1 MTIVSF
7 AMSLSFERLE
17 SIAAQTFVDFDLVV
31 LDNAST
37 QDYAPVLERFRSLGL
52 TYIRNPENVGAARN
66 IEKARTIGM
75 RSAYHIVF
83 HDDDLM
89 HPLMLEWQVDSLDAR
104 PEMAWVATECLPF
117 ANGTVP
123 SFGNWDTAE
132 QDLEIYRTPY
142 ELVRRLLEN
151 VSLNFGSVMFR
162 SEVVRTIE
170 IRAEEF
176 ETVADRVL
184 LCDIARQA
192 PVGLIRRPLVL
203 YRHHE
208 AQDSHNPIF

>member
-75 RSAYHIVF
+75 RSAYH
-83 HDDDLM
+83 L
-89 HPLMLEWQVDSLDAR
+89 SLIHISEPTR
-104 PEMAWVATECLPF
+104 
-117 ANGTVP
+117 
-123 SFGNWDTAE
+123 
-132 QDLEIYRTPY
+132 RTPISY
-142 ELVRRLLEN
+142 AVFCL
-151 VSLNFGSVMFR
+151 
-162 SEVVRTIE
+162 
-170 IRAEEF
+170 
-176 ETVADRVL
+176 
-184 LCDIARQA
+184 
-192 PVGLIRRPLVL
+192 
-203 YRHHE
+203 
-208 AQDSHNPIF
+208 